1 MQPDPAS
8 VKKTPQQL
16 HNRQLWLQVL
26 LPLGVFLAIAITLGV
41 LSALNAGS
49 SPEVNQVWS
58 SISIILL
65 MLPYFLIGAL
75 LLVLL
80 VLTIYLL
87 TRAPHGITQNMG
99 IIAYYINKLKHTNQ
113 SVNQKAAQPF
123 ISVRAARAGAAR
135 LIQLLNPKYSASR
148 RDDDS
153 KT

>member
-8 VKKTPQQL
+8 VRKTPQQL

-26 LPLGVFLAIAITLGV
+26 LPLGVFLTIAITLGV

-49 SPEVNQVWS
+49 SSEVNQVWS

-75 LLVLL
+75 LFVLL

-87 TRAPHGITQNMG
+87 TRAPRGITQIMG

-113 SVNQKAAQPF
+113 AINQKAAQPF

-135 LIQLLNPKYSASR
+135 LNQLLNPKYSASR